1 MEYLQLFDE
10 NKNMLNEKIERNL
23 KLTLSGNKY
32 FMIILLFI
40 ENDKGEFLFQKTV
53 EEKDGKIATTGGH
66 VTFGDDG
73 LKTTIK
79 EAKEEL
85 GITFKP
91 EDLTYI
97 DTVVFKQC
105 YLEIYYTNKQFSDED
120 IVLQEEE
127 VESVDWY
134 TVDEINKLIEHDKVR
149 PGNIPAFQKVLEYKS
164 KITRL

>member
-1 MEYLQLFDE
+1 MEYLQVFDE
-10 NKNMLNEKIERNL
+10 NKNMLDEKIERSL
-23 KLTLSGNKY
+23 KLTLEDNKY

-40 ENDKGEFLFQKTV
+40 ENEDGKFLFQKTV

-66 VTFGDDG
+66 VSFGDDG

-79 EAKEEL
+79 EAQEEI

-97 DTVVFKQC
+97 DTVVFYNC
-105 YLEIYYTNKQFSDED
+105 YLEIYYTNKPFKDED
-120 IVLQEEE
+120 LVLQESE

-134 TVDEINKLIEHDKVR
+134 TVDEINKLIEEDKVR
-149 PGNIPAFQKVLEYKS
+149 PGNILAFQKVLEYK
-164 KITRL
+164 KI